1 MNASNRDQAERLI
14 VAFLNEHDKPTVADW
29 KRLINQHPEH
39 ASAFVDAALV
49 RAAGDAADASDQEY
63 ELNPKVATQ
72 TVSKALSKAHQMPSV
87 NLEGAAAK
95 VAAIQGPVAR
105 KETAVAVGIGPYPP
119 LLNGVL
125 AGRTRAPRK
134 VLEALAELLSVPAM
148 ALREFFARTF
158 AASAVPAHKA
168 GYSKPIVS
176 TEPATWEAA
185 VRGLSLPP
193 EETARLLKLGDED

>member
-1 MNASNRDQAERLI
+1 MNATNRDQAERLI
-14 VAFLNEHDKPTVADW
+14 VEFLNEHDKPTVADW
-29 KRLINQHPEH
+29 KRLANQHPEH

-49 RAAGDAADASDQEY
+49 RAAGDAADAADEEY
-63 ELNPKVATQ
+63 KLNPKLATQ
-72 TVSKALSKAHQMPSV
+72 TVSKALSKAYQTPSV
-87 NLEGAAAK
+87 NLAAAAAK
-95 VAAIQGPVAR
+95 VAAIQGPAAR

-125 AGRTRAPRK
+125 AGRTRAPHK
-134 VLEALAELLSVPAM
+134 VLEALAELLAVPAM

-158 AASAVPAHKA
+158 AASSVPAHKA
-168 GYSKPIVS
+168 GDSKPTVS
-176 TEPATWEAA
+176 IEPATWEVA

>member
-1 MNASNRDQAERLI
+1 MNATNRDQAERLI
-14 VAFLNEHDKPTVADW
+14 VEFLNEHDKPTVADW
-29 KRLINQHPEH
+29 KRLASQHPQH

-49 RAAGDAADASDQEY
+49 RAAGDAADASDEEY
-63 ELNPKVATQ
+63 KLDPKLATQ
-72 TVSKALSKAHQMPSV
+72 TVSKALSKAQQSPSV
-87 NLEGAAAK
+87 NLEAAATK

-105 KETAVAVGIGPYPP
+105 KEAAVSVGIGPYPP

-134 VLEALAELLSVPAM
+134 VLEALAELLAVPAI

-168 GYSKPIVS
+168 GNSKPMVS
-176 TEPATWEAA
+176 IEPATWEAA
-185 VRGLSLPP
+185 VRGLSLPT